1 MRGPAAGAARPAAGV
16 GARSAPDAALP
27 SPLPPPPP
35 LAADAIAQVQRARE
49 KAHKFR
55 YENGYDIPVS
65 FLAKKMADINQL
77 YTQHASMRALGCIM
91 MLCG

>member
-1 MRGPAAGAARPAAGV
+1 MGPRALLRVLQAAVEACR
-16 GARSAPDAALP
+16 APDAA
-27 SPLPPPPP
+27 PPAPRPPTP
-35 LAADAIAQVQRARE
+35 APAADAIAQVQRARE

-65 FLAKKMADINQL
+65 YLAKKMADINQL

-91 MLCG
+91 LLCG